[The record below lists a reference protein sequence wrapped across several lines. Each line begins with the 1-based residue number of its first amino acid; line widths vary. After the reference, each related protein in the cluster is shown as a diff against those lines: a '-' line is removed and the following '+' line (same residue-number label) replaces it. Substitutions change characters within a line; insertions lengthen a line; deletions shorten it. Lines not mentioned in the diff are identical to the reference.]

1 MGNKIFKSVFTLALS
16 VMLLSACNNNPTE
29 DQNNKKEKIHIAA
42 ILPLTG
48 NAAVAGE
55 YSKNGLQL
63 AVGEINAAGGIN
75 GSLIEIK
82 FNDSKGD
89 AKEGVNLLMKANIGD
104 TKPSIIYSQLSN
116 VSLAIKPITERNKQ
130 ILIGVSGALNLLDSS
145 KNTLRNYIDPILFT
159 DDVAHCFKD
168 SMKIHSISILYSNND
183 FGRSIFTAL
192 EGNLA
197 KAGIAIDFKETYD
210 ENALDYKQL
219 VLKLKNSKSKTVY
232 VVGIGK
238 SLGLVYKQLKEY
250 AYLGKIFG
258 GIETTLPD
266 VKSTIGNMG
275 KGISYFDFAYDP
287 HGAALQNFT
296 NNYIRKFNQDP
307 QMPAILA
314 YAFVYTLKNNYDSIL
329 NKGRNAST
337 KNTPT
342 FPIVQLINGNFIH
355 PIKLKEIK

>member
-1 MGNKIFKSVFTLALS
+1 MANKIIHSVFTLALS
-16 VMLLSACNNNPTE
+16 IVLLTACNNNPAQNQNTE
-29 DQNNKKEKIHIAA
+29 KVHMAA

-63 AVGEINAAGGIN
+63 AIDEINANGGIN
-75 GSLIEIK
+75 GSLIDMT

-89 AKEGVNLLMKANIGD
+89 AKEGVNLLMKANIGN

-116 VSLAIKPITERNKQ
+116 VSLAIKPITERNNQ

-159 DDVAHCFKD
+159 ADVANSLKD
-168 SMKIHSISILYSNND
+168 SMKLSSISILYSNND

-197 KAGIAIDFKETYD
+197 KVGITIDFKETYD
-210 ENALDYKQL
+210 EKALDYKQL
-219 VLKLKNSKSKTVY
+219 VLKLKNSKSKAVY

-250 AYLGKIFG
+250 SYSGKIFG

-266 VKSTIGNMG
+266 VKSTVGDMG
-275 KGISYFDFAYDP
+275 KGINYFDFAYDP
-287 HGAALQNFT
+287 YGTSLQSFT
-296 NNYIRKFNQDP
+296 ANYKKKFNVDP

-314 YAFVYTLKNNYDSIL
+314 YAFIYTLKNNYNSIL
-329 NKGRNAST
+329 KDGRNASNQST
-337 KNTPT
+337 SS
-342 FPIVQLINGNFIH
+342 FPIVQLKDGNFIH